1 MKQRFRTGGLAAWSI
16 SHPIG
21 ITMLALTVVVLGFF
35 SLQRL
40 SIDLLPHIIY
50 PEVRIRVL
58 DPGVPARI
66 MEDRITRQLEEQ
78 LAITENATE
87 VQSTTSEGRSNVDLS
102 FPYGTDIDIALRDA
116 STRLDRARRFLPESI
131 EPPVI
136 YKRDPSQIP
145 IMELILSSR
154 QRDSVE
160 LRTWADY
167 TFSRWFL
174 NLPGV
179 AAIEVG
185 GGLEREIHVVAD
197 QERLTSVGI
206 TLTELSDLIERE
218 NSDSP
223 AGRLMSANTEIS
235 TRTRGRFNVVDELK
249 ELPLWTAESLRVDE
263 VLKLGDVADII
274 DTHSDERIR
283 IRLNQEPGVK
293 VSVQKQP
300 TANTVSVVDE
310 VFHRLEFLKNQK
322 LIPEDISV
330 NAVGDQSVYVR
341 HALNNAS
348 LAAFSGAIL
357 AMTVIY
363 LFLGNIIRTLII
375 GTAIPIGTL
384 VTFTIMDANGLTLNI
399 MTLGGLALGMGLLID
414 STIVMLENISRHQ
427 DDSGSASENAVNAA
441 KEVNSPIVA
450 STGTNLAAILP
461 FLFIGGL
468 TGLLFQ
474 ELIITITSAML
485 SALIVA
491 LTLVP
496 ALGSRV
502 RSRPD
507 DALFFNKLFSSLK
520 ARYHMFVQ
528 HVLKHSGSVLLLF
541 VACMAIGSF
550 ALFSSPYKDFP
561 TLDEGDISLYVI
573 GDPGITLDEMDATVT
588 AIEQHLLELADVETI
603 FTTAGGSVFGR
614 SEFESSNRS
623 SIRVK
628 LLGLSERN
636 ISSDDWIK
644 RTQKEIRA
652 MNLVGYKIH
661 MRVRGVR
668 GLHLGSGDD
677 DISLRIQGQNL
688 ETLRT
693 LGDEVV
699 ERLRAVEGLRNL
711 EHTYDDNSEE
721 LNINIDRQRAADLGI
736 HADTLGDILRI
747 ALDGMV
753 ISEFLDDDR
762 EYDIRLRLPRS
773 YTETPEAVQN
783 LLVGLHQNRPVRL
796 HEIASIERGP
806 APSRIKHDRQQRIVE
821 VSASLDKDAHLEV
834 VNENIWQQLET
845 LALPD
850 DYYVYDAGASKTLQ
864 QSKQTGALLLSL
876 AIFLVFVVMAVQY
889 ESLRN
894 PLVIIFS
901 VPFAAIGVALGITLF
916 NMPISMPVWLGLIM
930 LAGIVVN
937 NSIVLVEQIEIERE
951 KQPDLLEAV
960 SNAASLRLRPIL
972 MTSLTTVLGMTPL
985 ALGLGE
991 GSEMLQPLA
1000 FVIVW
1005 GLSFS
1010 MLVSLILIPAMYS
1023 LIHAGVTKP
1032 ALD

>member
-1 MKQRFRTGGLAAWSI
+1 
-16 SHPIG
+16 
-21 ITMLALTVVVLGFF
+21 
-35 SLQRL
+35 
-40 SIDLLPHIIY
+40 
-50 PEVRIRVL
+50 
-58 DPGVPARI
+58 
-66 MEDRITRQLEEQ
+66 
-78 LAITENATE
+78 
-87 VQSTTSEGRSNVDLS
+87 
-102 FPYGTDIDIALRDA
+102 
-116 STRLDRARRFLPESI
+116 
-131 EPPVI
+131 
-136 YKRDPSQIP
+136 
-145 IMELILSSR
+145 MELILSSNK
-154 QRDSVE
+154 RDSVE

-185 GGLEREIHVVAD
+185 GGLEREIHVIAD
-197 QERLTSVGI
+197 QERLNSVGL
-206 TLTELSDLIERE
+206 TLTDLSDLVQRE
-218 NSDSP
+218 NSDAP
-223 AGRLMSANTEIS
+223 AGRLLSANTEIS
-235 TRTRGRFNVVDELK
+235 TRTRGRFNVVSELS
-249 ELPLWTAESLRVDE
+249 ELPLWSGEASRVDD
-263 VLKLGDVADII
+263 VLKLSDVADVI

-283 IRLNQEPGVK
+283 IRLNKEPGVK

-300 TANTVSVVDE
+300 TANTVTIVDE
-310 VFHRLEFLKNQK
+310 VYHRLDFLKDQK
-322 LIPEDISV
+322 LIPDDISV
-330 NAVGDQSVYVR
+330 NMVGDQSTYVR

-363 LFLGNIIRTLII
+363 LFLGNIARTLII

-384 VTFTIMDANGLTLNI
+384 VTFAIMDINGLTLNI

-414 STIVMLENISRHQ
+414 STIVMLENITRHQ
-427 DDSGSASENAVNAA
+427 DDTGSSHEKAVAAA

-468 TGLLFQ
+468 TGLLFE

-502 RSRPD
+502 KSRPD
-507 DALFFNKLFSSLK
+507 NAQLFNKLFITLK
-520 ARYHMFVQ
+520 ARYHSIVQ
-528 HVLKHSGSVLLLF
+528 HVLKHSVAVLLVF
-541 VACMAIGSF
+541 ITGMAF
-550 ALFSSPYKDFP
+550 AYYTLINSQFKEFP
-561 TLDEGDISLYVI
+561 SLDEGDVSIYVT
-573 GDPGITLDEMDATVT
+573 GDPGITLDEMDNTVT
-588 AIEQHLLELADVETI
+588 SIESLLLEQPDVETV

-628 LLGLSERN
+628 LVTLAERN
-636 ISSDDWIK
+636 ISSDAWIK
-644 RTQKEIRA
+644 RMQKEIKA
-652 MNLVGYKIH
+652 MNFVGFKVH

-699 ERLRAVEGLRNL
+699 NRLRDIEGIRNL
-711 EHTYDDNSEE
+711 EHTYEDNSEE
-721 LNINIDRQRAADLGI
+721 LNINIDRQRSADLGI
-736 HADTLGDILRI
+736 HTDTLGDILRI

-762 EYDIRLRLPRS
+762 QFDIRLRLPRK
-773 YTETPEAVQN
+773 YTKTPEALEN
-783 LLVGLHQNRPVRL
+783 LLVGLHQGQPVRL
-796 HEIASIERGP
+796 HEIANIKRGP
-806 APSRIKHDRQQRIVE
+806 APSNIKHDRQQRIVE
-821 VSASLDKDAHLEV
+821 IAASLIQSG
-834 VNENIWQQLET
+834 NLET
-845 LALPD
+845 ITQNISQKLEDLELPD
-850 DYYVYDAGASKTLQ
+850 GYYLYDAGASKTLA
-864 QSKQTGALLLSL
+864 QSKQSGFLLLLL
-876 AIFLVFVVMAVQY
+876 AVFLVFVVMAVQY

-901 VPFAAIGVALGITLF
+901 VPFAAIGVALGISIVD
-916 NMPISMPVWLGLIM
+916 MPISMPVWLGFIM

-937 NSIVLVEQIEIERE
+937 NSIVLVEQIEIERGKHPAVE
-951 KQPDLLEAV
+951 DAV

-972 MTSLTTVLGMTPL
+972 MTTLTTVFGMLPL

-1010 MLVSLILIPAMYS
+1010 MLVSLVLIPAMYTLFHTNIS
-1023 LIHAGVTKP
+1023 DYYLTKTKQ
-1032 ALD
+1032 AD

>member
-1 MKQRFRTGGLAAWSI
+1 MKQRFRSGGLAAWSI

-21 ITMLALTVVVLGFF
+21 ITMLALTIVVLGFF

-50 PEVRIRVL
+50 PEVRVRVL

-145 IMELILSSR
+145 IMELILSSNE
-154 QRDSVE
+154 RDSVE

-185 GGLEREIHVVAD
+185 GGLEREIHVIAD
-197 QERLTSVGI
+197 QEHLTSAGI
-206 TLTELSDLIERE
+206 TLTDLSDLIQRE

-223 AGRLMSANTEIS
+223 AGRLMNANTEIS
-235 TRTRGRFNVVDELK
+235 TRTRGRFNIVDELS
-249 ELPLWTAESLRVDE
+249 ELPLWTASSLRVDD

-283 IRLNQEPGVK
+283 IRLNKEPGVK

-300 TANTVSVVDE
+300 TSNTVSVVDE
-310 VFHRLEFLKNQK
+310 VYNRLDFLKDQK

-330 NAVGDQSVYVR
+330 NMVGDQSTYVR

-348 LAAFSGAIL
+348 LAAFSGAVL
-357 AMTVIY
+357 AMIVIY
-363 LFLGNIIRTLII
+363 LFLGNLIRTLII

-384 VTFTIMDANGLTLNI
+384 VTFAIMDINGLTLNI

-414 STIVMLENISRHQ
+414 STIVMLENITRHQ
-427 DDSGSASENAVNAA
+427 DDSGSAHENAIAAA

-468 TGLLFQ
+468 TGLLFE

-485 SALIVA
+485 SALVVA

-502 RSRPD
+502 RSHP
-507 DALFFNKLFSSLK
+507 AESLFFNGLFTSIK
-520 ARYHMFVQ
+520 ANYK
-528 HVLKHSGSVLLLF
+528 VLVHRALSHSGMILLAF
-541 VACMAIGSF
+541 IVGIAF
-550 ALFSSPYKDFP
+550 AYYTLINSQFKQFP
-561 TLDEGDISLYVI
+561 SLDEGDVSIYVT
-573 GDPGITLDEMDATVT
+573 GDPGITLDEMDNTVT
-588 AIEQHLLELADVETI
+588 SIETLLLEQSDVKTV
-603 FTTAGGSVFGR
+603 FTTAGGSIFGR

-628 LLGLSERN
+628 LASLAERG
-636 ISSDDWIK
+636 ISSDQWIK
-644 RTQKEIRA
+644 RMQK
-652 MNLVGYKIH
+652 LVKAKNYVGFKVH

-699 ERLRAVEGLRNL
+699 NRLRNVKGLRNL

-721 LNINIDRQRAADLGI
+721 LSINIDRQRSADLGI
-736 HADTLGDILRI
+736 HADTLGDTLRI

-762 EYDIRLRLPRS
+762 QFDIRLRLPRN
-773 YTETPEAVQN
+773 YTETPEAMEN
-783 LLVGLHQNRPVRL
+783 LLIGLHQDHPVRL

-806 APSRIKHDRQQRIVE
+806 APSSIKHDRQQRIAE
-821 VSASLDKDAHLEV
+821 ISASLE
-834 VNENIWQQLET
+834 ENANLET
-845 LALPD
+845 VMQIIGQELESLKLPEG
-850 DYYVYDAGASKTLQ
+850 YYFYDAGAGKTLQ
-864 QSKQTGALLLSL
+864 QSKQSGFLLLLL

-901 VPFAAIGVALGITLF
+901 VPFSAIGVALGIVIF
-916 NMPISMPVWLGLIM
+916 NVPISMPVWLGFIM

-951 KQPDLLEAV
+951 KNPSILEAI

-1010 MLVSLILIPAMYS
+1010 MLVSLVLIPAMYKMLHFGNAS
-1023 LIHAGVTKP
+1023 
-1032 ALD
+1032 